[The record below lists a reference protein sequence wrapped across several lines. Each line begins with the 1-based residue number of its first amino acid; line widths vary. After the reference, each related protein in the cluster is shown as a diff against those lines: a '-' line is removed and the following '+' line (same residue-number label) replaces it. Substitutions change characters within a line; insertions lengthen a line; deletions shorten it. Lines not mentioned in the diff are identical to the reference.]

1 MSDWG
6 DLAVYCSV
14 AEILAVACF
23 DDFAQGLFNRKAM
36 RDNHGAPRAKTVAGA
51 GALLFPGNASK
62 RRNFTMNRDVTPPTP
77 SPRALRSGATLA
89 PGSANEPASTGKHY
103 DLSDP
108 EVYRRLE
115 LTVRK
120 VCPAWLSRER
130 EDLTQRAMLRLME
143 RVRSEGSPEG
153 FCASYIYRT
162 AHNSVIDEIR
172 KRRREVLVEEPRSE
186 LEPESESQPVT
197 PAAQL
202 RNYRLRDAIFACLR
216 GIRAERRVAVSLRL
230 QGHSVKEVARLMECN
245 EKRVENMTSRGR
257 ADLRQCLEKKGFSA
271 SCPE

>member
-14 AEILAVACF
+14 TELLAVACF
-23 DDFAQGLFNRKAM
+23 DDFAQGLFNRWAL
-36 RDNHGAPRAKTVAGA
+36 RDNRGAPAAKGRVGA
-51 GALLFPGNASK
+51 TAILFPGTASK

-77 SPRALRSGATLA
+77 SPPAQRTGESLA
-89 PGSANEPASTGKHY
+89 PREPSSASKQFGLN
-103 DLSDP
+103 DP

-143 RVRSEGSPEG
+143 KVRSEGRPEG

-162 AHNSVIDEIR
+162 AHNLVIDEIR
-172 KRRREVLVEEPRSE
+172 KRRREVLVEDPRSDTDAE
-186 LEPESESQPVT
+186 WGGDRAT
-197 PAAQL
+197 PATEL
-202 RNYRLRDAIFACLR
+202 GKTRLRDALFACLA

-230 QGHSVKEVARLMECN
+230 QGHSVKEVAKLMDCN

-257 ADLRQCLEKKGFSA
+257 ADLRQCLEKKGFGA
-271 SCPE
+271 SCQE